1 MVLPCPDLHFN
12 RVDLSGGVMVCR
24 GCCERDCLHRGAGI
38 CLSDRWQF
46 HCGYRVR
53 ARQFLS
59 RRKRGAAAVHM
70 CSGVLL
76 SGGGGHI
83 SGGCCMPAR
92 LLLRGRHFRQSRMQ
106 QRSCGQLL
114 PLRIQRCYGLDVPS
128 GVLLFGWHERQD
140 RMCRGHIWN
149 GRLDVVCVQW
159 QLHMRGRVCVRRGE
173 RVRGRRGMPRGQ
185 LLCWGLC
192 AACRMYVRCRQL
204 LPGWLNS
211 CVGRQLRGR
220 VLLRYWG
227 LRASRRVHVPCGKLL
242 WRGWFRAWWRVLQ
255 RGV

>member
-1 MVLPCPDLHFN
+1 
-12 RVDLSGGVMVCR
+12 
-24 GCCERDCLHRGAGI
+24 
-38 CLSDRWQF
+38 
-46 HCGYRVR
+46 
-53 ARQFLS
+53 
-59 RRKRGAAAVHM
+59 
-70 CSGVLL
+70 
-76 SGGGGHI
+76 
-83 SGGCCMPAR
+83 
-92 LLLRGRHFRQSRMQ
+92 MQ

-114 PLRIQRCYGLDVPS
+114 PLRIQRFYGLDVPS

-185 LLCWGLC
+185 LLCSWGLC

-211 CVGRQLRGR
+211 CVGRQLCGW
-220 VLLRYWG
+220 VLLRGWG
-227 LRASRRVHVPCGKLL
+227 LRAARRVHVSCGKLL
-242 WRGWFRAWWRVLQ
+242 WRGWLYTGWHTMQRGVLLRWRRCRGGAVHVVAGDVLRGGEREQQRYRVLGGVLLQRCRKRGGAVHVRGWKLLPPVVVRSRGNNVRRGRVLQ
-255 RGV
+255 RRLQQRGAVHGWRG